1 MWKVGP
7 ARAAWVKETDA
18 NLIGLAERSA

>member
-7 ARAAWVKETDA
+7 ARAAWVKKTDA
-18 NLIGLAERSA
+18 NLTGLAERSA